1 MGKTLKNREI
11 FCDKTEIVLLVS
23 TKNRV
28 ISLNV
33 PYDQI
38 IHIKID
44 KCMER
49 KLLKKVPSE
58 KIEIMIKK
66 RPEPIIYTKYKS
78 AEYFDEYKNDI
89 SRFVKE
95 NKITF
100 FNNI

>member
-49 KLLKKVPSE
+49 KLLKEGS
-58 KIEIMIKK
+58 
-66 RPEPIIYTKYKS
+66 
-78 AEYFDEYKNDI
+78 F
-89 SRFVKE
+89 
-95 NKITF
+95 
-100 FNNI
+100 